1 MNALS
6 ISLIV
11 CACLFGGSLVGMRV
25 RAALP
30 EHHVRDDSKRLIEMG
45 LGIIGTMGGLLLGL
59 LVASATASYN
69 AQQNELLD
77 VSSKVVLLDRVL
89 AHYGPD
95 ATQARQAL
103 RASVEGALA
112 RVWPTGASAG
122 GRLEPLAAR
131 PESVLDK
138 IEDLTPKTD
147 GQRSLKAEAAT
158 LALNLLQSRW
168 LIFVQTSLSIS
179 VPLLIVLVFWFTIT
193 FTGFGI
199 LAPSNATVILS
210 LALCAVAVSGAIFL
224 ILGMYSPYQG
234 VLQLS
239 SEPLR
244 DALAHLGR

>member
-1 MNALS
+1 
-6 ISLIV
+6 
-11 CACLFGGSLVGMRV
+11 MRV

-45 LGIIGTMGGLLLGL
+45 LGIIGTMGGLLLSL

-77 VSSKVVLLDRVL
+77 ISSKVVLLDRVL

-112 RVWPTGASAG
+112 RVWPKSGSTG

-147 GQRSLKAEAAT
+147 GQRSLKAEAVT

-199 LAPSNATVILS
+199 LAPSNATVILA

-234 VLQLS
+234 ILQLS

-244 DALAHLGR
+244 HALAHLGR

>member
-1 MNALS
+1 
-6 ISLIV
+6 
-11 CACLFGGSLVGMRV
+11 MRV

-77 VSSKVVLLDRVL
+77 ISSKVVLLDRVL

-95 ATQARQAL
+95 ATQARQVL
-103 RASVEGALA
+103 QASVKGALA
-112 RVWPTGASAG
+112 RVWPMDASMGAH
-122 GRLEPLAAR
+122 LEPLAAR

-138 IEDLTPKTD
+138 IEDLAPKTD
-147 GQRSLKAEAAT
+147 GQRSLKSEAVT

-168 LIFVQTSLSIS
+168 LIYVQTSVSIS

-199 LAPSNATVILS
+199 LAPPNATVILA
-210 LALCAVAVSGAIFL
+210 LALCSVAVSGAVFL
-224 ILGMYSPYQG
+224 ILGMYSPFQG
-234 VLQLS
+234 ILQLS